1 MSLSSDEALEYFYD
15 WFVEVAVLLIAA
27 RLLEFIVEK
36 LKQPKVF
43 AWVMI
48 GLVLPLMHYELSMV
62 TVSLGILGI
71 ITYLFYIG
79 LEGSLRGF
87 LRGLRNAGLIAVGG
101 VITSLTF
108 PLLILPL
115 LGINVFEAFAVG
127 AALSA
132 TSVTLTVRTLE
143 EFGKVRSKEG
153 QAVLG
158 AAVVDDV
165 LGLALLST
173 LVGLTE
179 LKSEMDVLISVLEI
193 IVLAFA
199 FWFAVAFTIQKVA
212 HPMYKWFSRLGE
224 EAPALT
230 LTFAMLLL
238 LSFAAVQLR
247 LSAILLAYA
256 LGLGLSSYRYMAS
269 KTESMIYP
277 LVTLFSPLFFI
288 SAGSMLDIT
297 SLASIGFD
305 RSLLIVIVIISLGFL
320 TKLIGCFVPAAISGF
335 SKKEALVIGLGMI
348 PRAEVMMT
356 TALAAREAGI
366 LSSESYLALILLIPI
381 SSLTVPALISVV
393 YRRGNH

>member
-1 MSLSSDEALEYFYD
+1 MSLSSDEVLEYFYD
-15 WFVEVAVLLIAA
+15 WFVEVAILLIVA
-27 RLLEFIVEK
+27 RLSEFIVER

-43 AWVMI
+43 AWVII
-48 GLVLPLMHYELSMV
+48 GLALPLMHYELSMV
-62 TVSLGILGI
+62 TTSLGILGI

-87 LRGLRNAGLIAVGG
+87 LRELRNAGLIAVGG
-101 VITSLTF
+101 VITSLAF

-115 LGINVFEAFAVG
+115 LGVSAFEAFAVG

-165 LGLALLST
+165 LGLALLSA

-179 LKSEMDVLISVLEI
+179 LKSEIDVMISVVEI
-193 IVLAFA
+193 IVLVFA

-224 EAPALT
+224 EASALT
-230 LTFAMLLL
+230 STFAMLLL
-238 LSFAAVQLR
+238 LLFAAVQLR

-288 SAGSMLDIT
+288 SAGSMLNIA
-297 SLASIGFD
+297 SLASIGLNK
-305 RSLLIVIVIISLGFL
+305 SLLTVLVIILLGFL
-320 TKLIGCFVPAAISGF
+320 TKLIGCFVPAVISGF
-335 SKKEALVIGLGMI
+335 SRKEALVIGLGMV
-348 PRAEVMMT
+348 PRAEVMMA

-366 LSSESYLALILLIPI
+366 LSSP
-381 SSLTVPALISVV
+381 T
-393 YRRGNH
+393 

>member
-1 MSLSSDEALEYFYD
+1 MEYFYD
-15 WFVEVAVLLIAA
+15 WFVEVAVLLIVA

-48 GLVLPLMHYELSMV
+48 GLALPLMHYELSMV

-87 LRGLRNAGLIAVGG
+87 LRGLRSAGLIAVGG
-101 VITSLTF
+101 VIASLAL

-115 LGINVFEAFAVG
+115 LGVSVFEAFAVG

-143 EFGKVRSKEG
+143 EFGRVRSKEG

-179 LKSEMDVLISVLEI
+179 LKSEIDVLISVLEI

-199 FWFAVAFTIQKVA
+199 FWFAVAFTVQKVA

-288 SAGSMLDIT
+288 SAGAMLNIT
-297 SLASIGFD
+297 ALSNIGFD
-305 RSLLIVIVIISLGFL
+305 RSLFVILVIIALGFS
-320 TKLIGCFVPAAISGF
+320 TKLVGCFIPAIASGF
-335 SKKEALVIGLGMI
+335 SKKEALIIGLGMI

-366 LSSESYLALILLIPI
+366 LSPESYLALILLIPI
-381 SSLTVPALISVV
+381 SSLTVPALISMV
-393 YRRGNH
+393 YRKG

>member
-1 MSLSSDEALEYFYD
+1 MEYFYD

-48 GLVLPLMHYELSMV
+48 GLTLPLVHYELSMV

-87 LRGLRNAGLIAVGG
+87 LRGLRSAGLIAVGG
-101 VITSLTF
+101 VIASLAL

-115 LGINVFEAFAVG
+115 LGVSIFEAFAVG
-127 AALSA
+127 ASLSA

-143 EFGKVRSKEG
+143 EFGRVRSREG

-199 FWFAVAFTIQKVA
+199 FWFAVAFTVQKVA

-288 SAGSMLDIT
+288 SAGAMLNIT
-297 SLASIGFD
+297 ALSNIGFD
-305 RSLLIVIVIISLGFL
+305 RSLFIILVIIALGFS
-320 TKLIGCFVPAAISGF
+320 TKLIGCSIPAIVSGF
-335 SKKEALVIGLGMI
+335 SRREALVIGLGMI

-366 LSSESYLALILLIPI
+366 LSPESYLALILLIPI
-381 SSLTVPALISVV
+381 SSLTVPALISTI
-393 YRRGNH
+393 YRRVNSKYY

>member
-1 MSLSSDEALEYFYD
+1 MSLSSDGALEYFYD
-15 WFVEVAVLLIAA
+15 WFVEVAILLITA

-48 GLVLPLMHYELSMV
+48 GLALPLMHYELSIV

-87 LRGLRNAGLIAVGG
+87 LRGLRSAGLIAVGG

-115 LGINVFEAFAVG
+115 LGISVFEAFAVG

-143 EFGKVRSKEG
+143 EFGKIRSKEG

-230 LTFAMLLL
+230 LTFAILLL

-288 SAGSMLDIT
+288 SAGSMLNIA
-297 SLASIGFD
+297 SLANIGFD
-305 RSLLIVIVIISLGFL
+305 RSLLIVLVIISLGFL

-348 PRAEVMMT
+348 PRAEVMIT

-366 LSSESYLALILLIPI
+366 LSPESYLALILLIPI
-381 SSLTVPALISVV
+381 SSLTVPALISMV
-393 YRRGNH
+393 YRGSSR

>member
-1 MSLSSDEALEYFYD
+1 MTPNSEENLEYFYD

-48 GLVLPLMHYELSMV
+48 GLAIPLMHYELSMV

-87 LRGLRNAGLIAVGG
+87 LRGLRSAGLIAVGG
-101 VITSLTF
+101 VIASLAL
-108 PLLILPL
+108 PLVILPL
-115 LGINVFEAFAVG
+115 LGISVFEAFAIG

-132 TSVTLTVRTLE
+132 TSVTLTVKTLE
-143 EFGKVRSKEG
+143 EFGRVRSREG

-179 LKSEMDVLISVLEI
+179 LKSEVDVLISVLEI
-193 IVLAFA
+193 VALAFA
-199 FWFAVAFTIQKVA
+199 FWFAVAFTVQKVA

-224 EAPALT
+224 ETPALT

-288 SAGSMLDIT
+288 SAGAMLNVA
-297 SLASIGFD
+297 SLTSIGFGK
-305 RSLLIVIVIISLGFL
+305 SLLVILTIIALGFL
-320 TKLIGCFVPAAISGF
+320 TKFIGCFIPAMISGF
-335 SKKEALVIGLGMI
+335 SRKEALVIGLGMI

-366 LSSESYLALILLIPI
+366 LSPESYFALILLIPV
-381 SSLTVPALISVV
+381 SSLVVPALISVA
-393 YRRGNH
+393 YRGGGH

>member
-1 MSLSSDEALEYFYD
+1 LEHLYN
-15 WFVEVAVLLIAA
+15 WLVEVAILLIVA

-48 GLVLPLMHYELSMV
+48 GLALPLMHYELSTV
-62 TVSLGILGI
+62 TVSLGVLGI

-87 LRGLRNAGLIAVGG
+87 LRGLRSAGLIAVGG
-101 VITSLTF
+101 VIASLVL

-115 LGINVFEAFAVG
+115 LGVSIFEAFAVG

-143 EFGKVRSKEG
+143 EFGRVRSREG

-179 LKSEMDVLISVLEI
+179 LKSETNVLISVIEI

-199 FWFAVAFTIQKVA
+199 FWFAVAFTTQKIA

-230 LTFAMLLL
+230 LTFAILLL
-238 LSFAAVQLR
+238 LSFVAVQLR

-256 LGLGLSSYRYMAS
+256 FGLGLSSFKYMAN
-269 KTESMIYP
+269 KARLMIYP

-288 SAGSMLDIT
+288 NAGAMLDIAAL
-297 SLASIGFD
+297 SNVGFG
-305 RSLLIVIVIISLGFL
+305 RSLFVILAIIVLGFL
-320 TKLIGCFVPAAISGF
+320 TKLVGCFIPAVASGF
-335 SKKEALVIGLGMI
+335 SKKEALIIGLGMI

-356 TALAAREAGI
+356 TALAAKEAGI
-366 LSSESYLALILLIPI
+366 LSPESYLALILLIPI
-381 SSLTVPALISVV
+381 SSLTVPILISIV
-393 YRRGNH
+393 YRKG

>member
-1 MSLSSDEALEYFYD
+1 MSLSSDEVLEYFYD
-15 WFVEVAVLLIAA
+15 WFVEVAILLIAA
-27 RLLEFIVEK
+27 RLSEFIVER

-48 GLVLPLMHYELSMV
+48 GLALPLMHYELSMV

-87 LRGLRNAGLIAVGG
+87 LRELRNAGLIAVGG
-101 VITSLTF
+101 VITSLAF

-115 LGINVFEAFAVG
+115 LGVGAFEAFAVG

-179 LKSEMDVLISVLEI
+179 LKSKIDVMISVLEI

-224 EAPALT
+224 EAPVLT
-230 LTFAMLLL
+230 LTFAILLL
-238 LSFAAVQLR
+238 LSFAAVRLR

-288 SAGSMLDIT
+288 SAGSMLNIA
-297 SLASIGFD
+297 SLISISLSK
-305 RSLLIVIVIISLGFL
+305 SLLMILVIISLGFL
-320 TKLIGCFVPAAISGF
+320 TKLIGCFVPAVISGF
-335 SKKEALVIGLGMI
+335 SRKEALVIGLGMV

-366 LSSESYLALILLIPI
+366 LSLESYLALILLIPI
-381 SSLTVPALISVV
+381 SSLTVPALISMV
-393 YRRGNH
+393 YSKG